1 MIIEILQGSNGCV
14 AEILLKIE
22 KLGSRKYG
30 VSSKSSQTPS
40 SSHVSIASVEFYD
53 DSMSGS
59 FVHAN
64 FNTNANAASTCIC
77 SDQPVADTL
86 AVPLGTQ
93 LG

>member
-22 KLGSRKYG
+22 KLGSRRYG

-40 SSHVSIASVEFYD
+40 LSHISIASVEFCD

-59 FVHAN
+59 FVHATA
-64 FNTNANAASTCIC
+64 NTNVNAASPCIC
-77 SDQPVADTL
+77 SDQSVADTL